1 MTNADTLLTRIRRE
15 KQEAAS
21 LKELFT
27 DFFPPEFTPEDRQF
41 RIWLQKYDLDTAVSA
56 VERTAEWYNT
66 HLQSIEEAELE
77 GKVYTNKDG
86 DEVISVEKNK
96 LDIIKY
102 CSATMRNMARANNE

>member
-1 MTNADTLLTRIRRE
+1 MTNAETLLIRTRRE

-41 RIWLQKYDLDTAVSA
+41 RVWLQKYDLDTAVSA

-66 HLQSIEEAELE
+66 CLQTIEEKGCTA
-77 GKVYTNKDG
+77 YTN
-86 DEVISVEKNK
+86 EKGAQVNLEKHK